1 MFSNIGW
8 SEAFVLI
15 IAALVVLGPERLPGA
30 VTWVTRSLRKVRE
43 YATGAT
49 SQLKEEFGSDFDEFR
64 KPIQQLNELRGMSPR
79 SMITKHILDGD
90 DSIIREF
97 EQPLKPPS
105 SAMYKKPEVP
115 AQPKPGTPPPI
126 DTDAT

>member
-30 VTWVTRSLRKVRE
+30 ITWVTRSLRKVRE

-49 SQLKEEFGSDFDEFR
+49 SQLKEEFGTDFDEFR
-64 KPIQQLNELRGMSPR
+64 KPIQQINELRGMSPR

-97 EQPLKPPS
+97 EQPLKPS
-105 SAMYKKPEVP
+105 SAMYKPQPENPV
-115 AQPKPGTPPPI
+115 QPKPGTPPPI